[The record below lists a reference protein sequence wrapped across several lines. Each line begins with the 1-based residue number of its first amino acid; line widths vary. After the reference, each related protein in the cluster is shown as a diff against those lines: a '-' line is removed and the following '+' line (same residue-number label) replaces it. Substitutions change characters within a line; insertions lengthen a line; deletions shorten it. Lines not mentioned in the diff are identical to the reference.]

1 MVFNFIIK
9 NKIKGK
15 EMEIVKE
22 KQIKKKKSKT
32 LLTSFLIALM
42 LIVGLSFLLPSK
54 ITLTEKE
61 LKDFGIEEKLSS
73 IPINNKYINGKIE
86 DVKFNL
92 NNALFLNFST
102 DLKSNDVENI
112 GSNSKTITKLKSLIN
127 EDVKNKI
134 KEKIVNI
141 NINADV
147 SLRATPYLSDGKV
160 YIKNLELLDFV
171 NKNKELS
178 LNDEKEDKTVIN
190 DLDKIFNLNHDQKL
204 ELISKYKL
212 LDVFA
217 KIPVYDLEK
226 SNIKYLSFAKYFITK
241 MEIVNNELQIH
252 FSLFATIEELL
263 KTIFI
268 FLVFLMALYF
278 ILPIM
283 LPFLFTVSIVEL

>member
-1 MVFNFIIK
+1 
-9 NKIKGK
+9 
-15 EMEIVKE
+15 MEIAKE

-73 IPINNKYINGKIE
+73 IPINNKYVNGKIE

-112 GSNSKTITKLKSLIN
+112 GSNSKTIAKLKSLIN

-134 KEKIVNI
+134 KEKIANI

-147 SLRATPYLSDGKV
+147 SLKATPYLSDGKV

-178 LNDEKEDKTVIN
+178 LSDGKEDKTVIN
-190 DLDKIFNLNHDQKL
+190 DLDKIFNLNHNQKL

-226 SNIKYLSFAKYFITK
+226 SNVKYLSFAKYFITK

-268 FLVFLMALYF
+268 FLVFLIALYF

>member
-1 MVFNFIIK
+1 
-9 NKIKGK
+9 
-15 EMEIVKE
+15 MEIAKE

-73 IPINNKYINGKIE
+73 IPINNKYVNGKIE

-134 KEKIVNI
+134 KEKIANI

-147 SLRATPYLSDGKV
+147 SLKATPYLSDGKV

-171 NKNKELS
+171 NKNKEPS
-178 LNDEKEDKTVIN
+178 LNDGKEDKTVIN

-204 ELISKYKL
+204 ELMSKYKL

-226 SNIKYLSFAKYFITK
+226 SNVKYLSFAKYFITK

-268 FLVFLMALYF
+268 FLVFLIALYF
-278 ILPIM
+278 ILPIV

>member
-1 MVFNFIIK
+1 
-9 NKIKGK
+9 
-15 EMEIVKE
+15 MEIAKE

-42 LIVGLSFLLPSK
+42 LIIGLSFLLPSK

-73 IPINNKYINGKIE
+73 IPINNKYVNGKIE

-92 NNALFLNFST
+92 NNALFLSFTT
-102 DLKSNDVENI
+102 DLKSNDIENI

-127 EDVKNKI
+127 EDVKKKI
-134 KEKIVNI
+134 KEKIANI

-147 SLRATPYLSDGKV
+147 SLKATPYLSDGKV

-178 LNDEKEDKTVIN
+178 LNDGKEDKTVIN

-226 SNIKYLSFAKYFITK
+226 SNVKYLSFAKYFITK

-268 FLVFLMALYF
+268 FLVFLIALYF
-278 ILPIM
+278 ILPIV

>member
-1 MVFNFIIK
+1 
-9 NKIKGK
+9 
-15 EMEIVKE
+15 MEIAKE

>member
-1 MVFNFIIK
+1 
-9 NKIKGK
+9 
-15 EMEIVKE
+15 MEIAKE

-61 LKDFGIEEKLSS
+61 LKDFGIGEKLSS
-73 IPINNKYINGKIE
+73 IPINNKYVNGKIE

-134 KEKIVNI
+134 KEKIANI

-147 SLRATPYLSDGKV
+147 SLKATPYLSDGKV

-178 LNDEKEDKTVIN
+178 LNDGKKDKTVIN
-190 DLDKIFNLNHDQKL
+190 DLDKIFNLNHNQKL

-226 SNIKYLSFAKYFITK
+226 SNVKYLSFAKYFITK

-268 FLVFLMALYF
+268 FLVFLVALYF